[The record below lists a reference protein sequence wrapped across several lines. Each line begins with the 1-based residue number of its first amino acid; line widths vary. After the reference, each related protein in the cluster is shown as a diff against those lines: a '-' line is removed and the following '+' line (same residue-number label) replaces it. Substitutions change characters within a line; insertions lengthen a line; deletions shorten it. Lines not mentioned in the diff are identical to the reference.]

1 MYGSCATQLDLP
13 SSDLDVVVCGLDS
26 QMENRIY
33 PTRNGH
39 KAHKIRQARLI
50 QTEDEAGSS
59 LSKDFFSKT
68 LPPHAALPSVNEI
81 SYHQFYPSLSPS
93 GMRVLRLAAELER
106 QPWAVQV
113 KAIPTASVPVV
124 KVLAD
129 PSRLPGAITDNGEW
143 LLNQQNITAASAVAA
158 GGMIPRHQQHYES
171 INLATGSSEIS
182 RPCKS
187 SNGFQTMYQKSQP
200 PWRGA
205 DVMNG
210 LISVDITF
218 EGPEH
223 GGIGS
228 TTFSASVVQEACS
241 ETGLPPDRTPAVQLI
256 MVLKEMLA
264 QRRLN
269 EPFSGGLSSYAIL
282 LLAVAVIKERRA
294 IREEL
299 ERVERQRRAVAM
311 ESSGRQCSPKSDSL
325 EVSNNIYT
333 IKKLSAEECRKQPI
347 YIAKSYFTADEMK
360 SMECSA
366 EFSERNSPLALE
378 TLAIS
383 HVDKCNTHS
392 IEPKPCESNSG
403 NVETESIRSPLF
415 PQGSNDVLEVLCSG
429 EPTAG
434 KLLMHFLLFYGHHFD
449 AQTTCIDVLGTH
461 HPDYAKVQ
469 GIHDGNG
476 PTFLRLYHLSPFL
489 QRKAGGVYDPVT
501 GIYTVDHI
509 VVYDPL
515 EGAESNNVARSCFA
529 WNTIRWVFEQC
540 YNTLSGLVEQDNNS
554 VNGKLR
560 CEQNAHE
567 PRINSNDV
575 DDMPHLLELL
585 LSF

>member
-26 QMENRIY
+26 EVDRTV

-39 KAHKIRQARLI
+39 KSHKIRQPRLI
-50 QTEDEAGSS
+50 EDENTTSS
-59 LSKDFFSKT
+59 PKELVSKQY
-68 LPPHAALPSVNEI
+68 PHAVPQAVNEI
-81 SYHQFYPSLSPS
+81 SCHQYYPSLSPC
-93 GMRVLRLAAELER
+93 GMRVLCLAADLER

-129 PSRLPGAITDNGEW
+129 PSRLPGAIAPDGKW
-143 LLNQQNITAASAVAA
+143 QLHQQNITSASAVSA
-158 GGMIPRHQQHYES
+158 GGMIPMNQQHYRN
-171 INLATGSSEIS
+171 INFAAGDSEICS
-182 RPCKS
+182 PHYS
-187 SNGFQTMYQKSQP
+187 SNGMLSKYQKSQP

-228 TTFSASVVQEACS
+228 TTFSARVVQEACT
-241 ETGLPPDRTPAVQLI
+241 ETGLTPDRTPAVQLI

-299 ERVERQRRAVAM
+299 ERVERQRMAVAM
-311 ESSGRQCSPKSDSL
+311 ESSSGRQFSPKSDRRDQL
-325 EVSNNIYT
+325 NKHKA
-333 IKKLSAEECRKQPI
+333 IKKSEYQGSRKESIQTLLSNLQIEEK
-347 YIAKSYFTADEMK
+347 K
-360 SMECSA
+360 SMEI
-366 EFSERNSPLALE
+366 SEDIGIIGQQNSTEQKESDNASKMDIE
-378 TLAIS
+378 T
-383 HVDKCNTHS
+383 
-392 IEPKPCESNSG
+392 
-403 NVETESIRSPLF
+403 IRSPLF

-434 KLLMHFLLFYGHHFD
+434 KLLMHFLLYYGHHFD
-449 AQTTCIDVLGTH
+449 AQTTCVDVLGTH
-461 HPDYAKVQ
+461 HPDYAMIQ
-469 GIHDGNG
+469 GARDENG
-476 PTFLRLYHLSPFL
+476 PTFLRRHHLSPFL
-489 QRKAGGVYDPVT
+489 QRKAGGVYDPIT

-529 WNTIRWVFEQC
+529 WSTIRWVFEQC
-540 YNTLSGLVEQDNNS
+540 YNTLSGLVERDNNT
-554 VNGKLR
+554 VNGKAR
-560 CEQNAHE
+560 GDHISIPN
-567 PRINSNDV
+567 PNDP
-575 DDMPHLLELL
+575 DDMPHLLDLL

>member
-1 MYGSCATQLDLP
+1 MYHST
-13 SSDLDVVVCGLDS
+13 
-26 QMENRIY
+26 
-33 PTRNGH
+33 
-39 KAHKIRQARLI
+39 
-50 QTEDEAGSS
+50 
-59 LSKDFFSKT
+59 
-68 LPPHAALPSVNEI
+68 
-81 SYHQFYPSLSPS
+81 
-93 GMRVLRLAAELER
+93 
-106 QPWAVQV
+106 
-113 KAIPTASVPVV
+113 
-124 KVLAD
+124 
-129 PSRLPGAITDNGEW
+129 
-143 LLNQQNITAASAVAA
+143 
-158 GGMIPRHQQHYES
+158 
-171 INLATGSSEIS
+171 
-182 RPCKS
+182 
-187 SNGFQTMYQKSQP
+187 QP

-228 TTFSASVVQEACS
+228 TTYSARVVQEACN
-241 ETGLPPDRTPAVQLI
+241 ETGLPPERTPAVQLI

-299 ERVERQRRAVAM
+299 ERVERQRKAVAM
-311 ESSGRQCSPKSDSL
+311 DSSGQPCSSPKSDL
-325 EVSNNIYT
+325 HNISNRCKSTKTSPNIQE
-333 IKKLSAEECRKQPI
+333 KKS
-347 YIAKSYFTADEMK
+347 
-360 SMECSA
+360 
-366 EFSERNSPLALE
+366 
-378 TLAIS
+378 
-383 HVDKCNTHS
+383 VDNT
-392 IEPKPCESNSG
+392 KESNEQISSLDIHTSG
-403 NVETESIRSPLF
+403 SFQVDDNTLFSASVKSRDATVGKVDMESVRSPLF

-461 HPDYAKVQ
+461 HPDYSKLMGLRDSV
-469 GIHDGNG
+469 G
-476 PTFLRLYHLSPFL
+476 PTSLRSHHLSPFL
-489 QRKAGGVYDPVT
+489 LRKAGGVYDPIT
-501 GIYTVDHI
+501 GIYTVDNI

-529 WNTIRWVFEQC
+529 WTTIRWVFEQC
-540 YNTLSGLVEQDNNS
+540 YNTLSCLVERDNNS

-560 CEQNAHE
+560 SDQNLNDT
-567 PRINSNDV
+567 RIDTNDV
-575 DDMPHLLELL
+575 DNMPHLLELL

>member
-13 SSDLDVVVCGLDS
+13 SSDLDVVVCGLDLE
-26 QMENRIY
+26 MENRTM

-39 KAHKIRQARLI
+39 KSHKIRQARFI
-50 QTEDEAGSS
+50 QTEDEPSTSS
-59 LSKDFFSKT
+59 SNEFFT
-68 LPPHAALPSVNEI
+68 IGHPHAAPQSVNDT
-81 SYHQFYPSLSPS
+81 SYQQFYPSLSSS
-93 GMRVLRLAAELER
+93 GMRVLRLAADLER

-129 PSRLPGAITDNGEW
+129 PSRLPGAIAANGEW
-143 LLNQQNITAASAVAA
+143 LIHQQNITTASAVAA
-158 GGMIPRHQQHYES
+158 GGMIPRHQQHFES
-171 INLATGSSEIS
+171 ANFAAGDSEFS
-182 RPCKS
+182 PPRHS
-187 SNGFQTMYQKSQP
+187 SNGLQTKYQKTQP

-228 TTFSASVVQEACS
+228 TTFSARVVQEACT

-299 ERVERQRRAVAM
+299 ERVERQRRSVAM
-311 ESSGRQCSPKSDSL
+311 ESSGRQCYPKSDRREISKSQRAKKKLDSQEIRKDDIRFSL
-325 EVSNNIYT
+325 SNLT
-333 IKKLSAEECRKQPI
+333 EDEKKSMESSDDICEKGSPLSLATARSSKFDTDVTLSAE
-347 YIAKSYFTADEMK
+347 AKSMD
-360 SMECSA
+360 
-366 EFSERNSPLALE
+366 N
-378 TLAIS
+378 
-383 HVDKCNTHS
+383 N
-392 IEPKPCESNSG
+392 G
-403 NVETESIRSPLF
+403 NVETETIRSPLF

-449 AQTTCIDVLGTH
+449 AQVTCIDLLGTH
-461 HPDYAKVQ
+461 HSEYSKTL
-469 GIHDGNG
+469 GLHDDNG
-476 PTFLRLYHLSPFL
+476 PTFLRSFHLSPFL
-489 QRKAGGVYDPVT
+489 QRRAGGVYDPVT
-501 GIYTVDHI
+501 GIYTVDQI

-529 WNTIRWVFEQC
+529 WSTIRWVFEQC
-540 YNTLSGLVEQDNNS
+540 YNTLSGLVERDNNS

-560 CEQNAHE
+560 GDQILNE
-567 PRINSNDV
+567 PRINTNDV